1 MWRGSRTVRYSLWE
15 RERERSRV
23 SSIGARILLPTAAP
37 VRYTGGMF
45 RGLLALLLV
54 ASAGA
59 AAARRLAFAVLPLRP
74 LAECAPAIARRF
86 TRLLEQRLRARGA
99 RVVRDRR
106 AADRVLSGTLRLQAM
121 VRARG
126 DVWELEVE
134 QVEARTGR

>member
-1 MWRGSRTVRYSLWE
+1 MQVPFPAASHPSKTTSVGTWAARSARWSSPMRISRGSRTVRYSLWE

-99 RVVRDRR
+99 RVV
-106 AADRVLSGTLRLQAM
+106 
-121 VRARG
+121 
-126 DVWELEVE
+126 
-134 QVEARTGR
+134 